1 MNSLSHSGNK
11 VSIQNFA
18 REILSDLPTL
28 MVDHPMGVTI
38 SDLYE
43 YYKES
48 EQRIA
53 RAILHLMEED
63 RIVRKRRV
71 SGTYY
76 ITPKDYRLPRP
87 HPELTHNQWKLLEHL
102 WELRPLKGDNVTT
115 NHSRLADHLGF
126 SIGGVGA
133 AMEKLISLEY
143 VEQVHP
149 YSKDT
154 RQIEYKIL
162 IKPAWDTE
170 NPNVLPLE
178 EDNTD
183 GQD

>member
-11 VSIQNFA
+11 VTIKNFA

-28 MVDHPMGVTI
+28 MNDHPMGVTI

-53 RAILHLMEED
+53 RAILFLMDDD
-63 RIVRKRRV
+63 RIERKRRA

-76 ITPKDYRLPRP
+76 ITPKGYRLPRP
-87 HPELTHNQWKLLEHL
+87 HPELTHNQWKVLEYL
-102 WELRPLKGDNVTT
+102 WDLRPLKSDRVIT
-115 NHSRLADHLGF
+115 NHSRLADFLGF

-133 AMEKLISLEY
+133 AVDRLISLKY
-143 VEQVHP
+143 IEQVHP

-154 RQIEYKIL
+154 REIEYRVI
-162 IKPAWDTE
+162 IKPDWDTE
-170 NPNVLPLE
+170 NPSVLPLE
-178 EDNTD
+178 EDKVD
-183 GQD
+183 GQE